1 MNPKFCARHTAYP
14 LYMGSED
21 MRVENTEKSPVFAQF
36 TNVAYRNGAIGAFK
50 SYNYVIAIGRYYVKY
65 I

>member
-1 MNPKFCARHTAYP
+1 
-14 LYMGSED
+14 MGSED
-21 MRVENTEKSPVFAQF
+21 MRVENTEKSPFFAQF

-50 SYNYVIAIGRYYVKY
+50 SYNYVISIGSRYYVKY